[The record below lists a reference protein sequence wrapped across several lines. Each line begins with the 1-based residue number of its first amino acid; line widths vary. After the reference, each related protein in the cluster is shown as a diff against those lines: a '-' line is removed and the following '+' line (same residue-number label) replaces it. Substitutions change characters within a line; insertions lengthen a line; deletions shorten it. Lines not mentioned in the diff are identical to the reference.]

1 MLHVGLFLLT
11 AIVVCAWLLCSADAE
26 RLSVEKCLRLLLRIL
41 ESRLTYQ
48 QHQQSASAV
57 AAKLSQRIAATSHST
72 NTRYLH
78 AQRRLQLQRMEDE
91 MARTQ
96 RFIDHERQ
104 RLHTQRTALVTQA
117 QQLQQRLTAL
127 QAAQQ
132 LLSQQQQP
140 SNATPLQSLL
150 HLSRL
155 QLRLRRRKQVEQL
168 LTVLPLHTVPLTRRD
183 PSMAADSIEYMIRGL
198 RIPQQQLYNFSEE
211 QLSTAFA
218 YVCQLVDCLAR
229 LWDVRLRY
237 RPVYRASRSY
247 VWDDAI
253 SGSMF
258 PLFWKSTERE
268 RFETAVLLLN
278 KAIEQLRTE
287 VKERGEGYG
296 LVGVGGVVG
305 EGEWVW
311 RGKGHGTLENVKA
324 LLDLL
329 LPNDEH

>member
-1 MLHVGLFLLT
+1 MLSLLL
-11 AIVVCAWLLCSADAE
+11 VLYSADAE
-26 RLSVEKCLRLLLRIL
+26 RLPVEKCVRQLNRIL
-41 ESRLTYQ
+41 DSRLTYQ
-48 QHQQSASAV
+48 QHQQSSMAV
-57 AAKLSQRIAATSHST
+57 ASNLSERIAVTSHAT

-104 RLHTQRTALVTQA
+104 QLHQQRAALVTQA
-117 QQLQQRLTAL
+117 QQLQQRITAL
-127 QAAQQ
+127 HTAQQ

-140 SNATPLQSLL
+140 SDATSPLHSTVQLA
-150 HLSRL
+150 RL
-155 QLRLRRRKQVEQL
+155 QLRLRRRKHLEQL
-168 LTVLPLHTVPLTRRD
+168 LTVLPLHTVPPKRRE
-183 PSMAADSIEYMIRGL
+183 PTAAVDSVEYMIRGL

-218 YVCQLVDCLAR
+218 YVCQLVDCVSR

-258 PLFWKSTERE
+258 PLFWKSTERD
-268 RFETAVLLLN
+268 RFETAVVLLN

-287 VKERGEGYG
+287 VKDRGDGYG
-296 LVGVGGVVG
+296 LAGVAGVVAGVGG
-305 EGEWVW
+305 ESEWVW